1 MRGDTVKNS
10 GHFASPMARFFV
22 SAGAAIAKERYS
34 IQRGIQHRS
43 KREPRGSA
51 ESSIDE
57 DLPFA

>member
-34 IQRGIQHRS
+34 IQRGIQHRA

-51 ESSIDE
+51 ESSID
-57 DLPFA
+57 